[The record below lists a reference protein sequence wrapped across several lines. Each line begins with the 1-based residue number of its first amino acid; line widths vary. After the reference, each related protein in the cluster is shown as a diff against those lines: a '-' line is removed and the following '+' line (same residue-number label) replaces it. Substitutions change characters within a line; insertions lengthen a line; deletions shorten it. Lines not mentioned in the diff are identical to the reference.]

1 MLIQIKPR
9 FAYFIL
15 ALLTI
20 VLGIASRKIAGIPLF
35 VGDILYAVLVYFG
48 FRWLLVKSKAPWQ
61 IGLPLLF
68 CFAIEIQQLSTAAA
82 LVAIRETTL
91 GHYVLGQGFLWSDL
105 LCYTMG
111 IGLGYVIDQ
120 FYIQRIAS

>member
-1 MLIQIKPR
+1 MRPR
-9 FAYFIL
+9 FVYFIL

-20 VLGIASRKIAGIPLF
+20 VLGIASRKIVGIPLF

-48 FRWLLVKSKAPWQ
+48 FRWLFLKSKILWQ

-68 CFAIEIQQLSTAAA
+68 CFAIETQQLSTAAK

-105 LCYTMG
+105 LCYSMG
-111 IGLGYVIDQ
+111 IGLAYVVDQ
-120 FYIQRIAS
+120 FWLKQKVS

>member
-1 MLIQIKPR
+1 MKPR
-9 FAYFIL
+9 FIYFIL

-20 VLGIASRKIAGIPLF
+20 VLGIASRKIVGIPLF

>member
-1 MLIQIKPR
+1 MKPR
-9 FAYFIL
+9 FIYFIL

-20 VLGIASRKIAGIPLF
+20 VLGIASRKIVGIPLF

-91 GHYVLGQGFLWSDL
+91 GHYVLGQGFLWSDW

>member
-1 MLIQIKPR
+1 MKPR
-9 FAYFIL
+9 FVYFIL

-20 VLGIASRKIAGIPLF
+20 VLGIASRKMVCIPLF
-35 VGDILYAVLVYFG
+35 VGDILYAVMVYFG
-48 FRWLLVKSKAPWQ
+48 FRWLFLKSKILWQ

-68 CFAIEIQQLSTAAA
+68 CFAIENQQLSTAKT

-105 LCYTMG
+105 LYYTIG
-111 IGLGYVIDQ
+111 IGLAYAVDQ
-120 FYIQRIAS
+120 FCIQRIVS

>member
-1 MLIQIKPR
+1 MRPR
-9 FAYFIL
+9 FVYFIL
-15 ALLTI
+15 ILLTI
-20 VLGIASRKIAGIPLF
+20 VLGIASRKTVGIPLF

-48 FRWLLVKSKAPWQ
+48 FRWLFLKNKILWQ

-68 CFAIEIQQLSTAAA
+68 CFAIEIQQLSTAAK
-82 LVAIRETTL
+82 LVAIRETAL

-105 LCYTMG
+105 LCYSIG
-111 IGLGYVIDQ
+111 IGLAYAVDQ

>member
-1 MLIQIKPR
+1 MKPR
-9 FAYFIL
+9 FIYFIL

>member
-1 MLIQIKPR
+1 MKPR
-9 FAYFIL
+9 FVYFIL

-20 VLGIASRKIAGIPLF
+20 VLGIASRKIEGIPLF

-48 FRWLLVKSKAPWQ
+48 FRWLFLKSKILWQ

-68 CFAIEIQQLSTAAA
+68 CFLIEIQQLSTSAK

-91 GHYVLGQGFLWSDL
+91 WHYVLGQGFLWSDL

-111 IGLGYVIDQ
+111 IGLAYAVDQ
-120 FYIQRIAS
+120 FWIKQKVS

>member
-1 MLIQIKPR
+1 MKPR
-9 FAYFIL
+9 FVYFIL

-20 VLGIASRKIAGIPLF
+20 VLGIASRKIVGIPLF

-48 FRWLLVKSKAPWQ
+48 FRWLFLKSKTPWQ

-68 CFAIEIQQLSTAAA
+68 CFLIEIQQLSTAAA

-111 IGLGYVIDQ
+111 IGLVYAVDQ
-120 FYIQRIAS
+120 FWVKQKVS

>member
-1 MLIQIKPR
+1 MKPR
-9 FAYFIL
+9 FIYFIL

-20 VLGIASRKIAGIPLF
+20 VLGIASRKTVGIPLF

-48 FRWLLVKSKAPWQ
+48 FRWLFLKSKILWQ
-61 IGLPLLF
+61 IVLPLLF
-68 CFAIEIQQLSTAAA
+68 CFAIEIQQLSTAKA

-105 LCYTMG
+105 LCFTMG
-111 IGLGYVIDQ
+111 IGLAYAVDQ
-120 FYIQRIAS
+120 FWVKQKMS

>member
-1 MLIQIKPR
+1 MRPR
-9 FAYFIL
+9 FVYFIL

-20 VLGIASRKIAGIPLF
+20 VLGIASRKIVGIPLF

-48 FRWLLVKSKAPWQ
+48 FRWLFLKSKILWQ

-68 CFAIEIQQLSTAAA
+68 CFAIEIQQLSTAAK

-91 GHYVLGQGFLWSDL
+91 GHYVLGQGFLWSDF
-105 LCYTMG
+105 LCYL
-111 IGLGYVIDQ
+111 IGLGLAYVVDQ
-120 FYIQRIAS
+120 FWLKQKVS

>member
-1 MLIQIKPR
+1 MKPR
-9 FAYFIL
+9 FVYFIL

-111 IGLGYVIDQ
+111 IGLAYVVDR
-120 FYIQRIAS
+120 FYIERIVT

>member
-1 MLIQIKPR
+1 MKPR

-20 VLGIASRKIAGIPLF
+20 VLGIASRKIVGIPLF

>member
-1 MLIQIKPR
+1 MKPR
-9 FAYFIL
+9 FIYFIL

-35 VGDILYAVLVYFG
+35 VGDILYAVMVYFG

>member
-1 MLIQIKPR
+1 MKPR

-20 VLGIASRKIAGIPLF
+20 VLGIASRKIVGIPLLM
-35 VGDILYAVLVYFG
+35 GDILYAVLVYFG

-82 LVAIRETTL
+82 LVAIRETML

>member
-1 MLIQIKPR
+1 MKPR
-9 FAYFIL
+9 FVYFIL
-15 ALLTI
+15 SLLTI

-35 VGDILYAVLVYFG
+35 VGDILYAILVYFG
-48 FRWLLVKSKAPWQ
+48 FRWLFLKSKILWQ

-68 CFAIEIQQLSTAAA
+68 CFLIEIQQLSTSAK

-111 IGLGYVIDQ
+111 IGLAYVVDR
-120 FYIQRIAS
+120 FYIQRIVS

>member
-1 MLIQIKPR
+1 MKPR
-9 FAYFIL
+9 FIYFIL

-68 CFAIEIQQLSTAAA
+68 CFAIEIQQLSKATA

>member
-1 MLIQIKPR
+1 MKPR
-9 FAYFIL
+9 FVYFIL
-15 ALLTI
+15 AFLTI
-20 VLGIASRKIAGIPLF
+20 VLGIASRKIVGIPLF

-48 FRWLLVKSKAPWQ
+48 FRWLFVKNKILWQ

-68 CFAIEIQQLSTAAA
+68 CFAVEIQQLSTATT

-111 IGLGYVIDQ
+111 IGLAYVVDR

>member
-1 MLIQIKPR
+1 MKPR
-9 FAYFIL
+9 FVYFIL
-15 ALLTI
+15 AFLTI
-20 VLGIASRKIAGIPLF
+20 VLGIASRKIVGIPLF
-35 VGDILYAVLVYFG
+35 VGDILYAILVYFG
-48 FRWLLVKSKAPWQ
+48 FRWLFLKNKTPWQ

-68 CFAIEIQQLSTAAA
+68 CFAIEIQQLSTATA

-111 IGLGYVIDQ
+111 IGLAYVVDR

>member
-1 MLIQIKPR
+1 MKPR
-9 FAYFIL
+9 FIYFIL

-20 VLGIASRKIAGIPLF
+20 VSGIASRKIVGIPLF

>member
-1 MLIQIKPR
+1 LLIQIKPR

-20 VLGIASRKIAGIPLF
+20 VLGIASRKIVGIPLLM
-35 VGDILYAVLVYFG
+35 GDILYAVLVYFG

-82 LVAIRETTL
+82 LVSIRETTL

>member
-1 MLIQIKPR
+1 MKPR
-9 FAYFIL
+9 FIYFIL

-20 VLGIASRKIAGIPLF
+20 VLGIASRKIVGIPLLM
-35 VGDILYAVLVYFG
+35 GDILYAVLVYFG

-82 LVAIRETTL
+82 LVFVQRKNIDARMAFFPIDVKFIRRPIDSHSAIYMDGMT
-91 GHYVLGQGFLWSDL
+91 
-105 LCYTMG
+105 
-111 IGLGYVIDQ
+111 
-120 FYIQRIAS
+120 

>member
-1 MLIQIKPR
+1 MKPR
-9 FAYFIL
+9 FIYFIL

-20 VLGIASRKIAGIPLF
+20 VLGIASRKIVGIPLF
-35 VGDILYAVLVYFG
+35 VGDILYALLVYFG
-48 FRWLLVKSKAPWQ
+48 FRWLLLKSKRPWQ
-61 IGLPLLF
+61 IVLPLLF

-105 LCYTMG
+105 LCYTIG
-111 IGLGYVIDQ
+111 IGLAYAVDQ
-120 FYIQRIAS
+120 FYIQRIVS

>member
-1 MLIQIKPR
+1 MKPR
-9 FAYFIL
+9 FIYFIL

-20 VLGIASRKIAGIPLF
+20 VSGIASRKIVGIPLLM
-35 VGDILYAVLVYFG
+35 GDILYAVLVYFG

-82 LVAIRETTL
+82 LVIPNNTN
-91 GHYVLGQGFLWSDL
+91 
-105 LCYTMG
+105 
-111 IGLGYVIDQ
+111 IP
-120 FYIQRIAS
+120 RIHFRIIILFITF

>member
-1 MLIQIKPR
+1 LLIQIKPR

-20 VLGIASRKIAGIPLF
+20 VLGIASRKIVGIPLF

>member
-1 MLIQIKPR
+1 MKPR

-20 VLGIASRKIAGIPLF
+20 VLGIASRKIVGIPLLM
-35 VGDILYAVLVYFG
+35 GDILYAVLVYFG

>member
-1 MLIQIKPR
+1 MKPR

-20 VLGIASRKIAGIPLF
+20 VLGIASRKIVGIPLF

-105 LCYTMG
+105 LCYLIG
-111 IGLGYVIDQ
+111 IGLAYVVDQ
-120 FYIQRIAS
+120 FWLKKKVS

>member
-1 MLIQIKPR
+1 MKPR
-9 FAYFIL
+9 FIYFIL

-20 VLGIASRKIAGIPLF
+20 VSGIASRKIVGIPLLM
-35 VGDILYAVLVYFG
+35 GDILYAVLVYFG

>member
-1 MLIQIKPR
+1 MKPR
-9 FAYFIL
+9 FVYFIL
-15 ALLTI
+15 AFLTI
-20 VLGIASRKIAGIPLF
+20 VLGIASRKIVGIPLF
-35 VGDILYAVLVYFG
+35 VGDILYAVLVFYG
-48 FRWLLVKSKAPWQ
+48 FRWLFMKNKIRLQ

-68 CFAIEIQQLSTAAA
+68 CFLIEIQQLSTAAA

-111 IGLGYVIDQ
+111 IGLAYAVDQ
-120 FYIQRIAS
+120 FYIQRIVS

>member
-1 MLIQIKPR
+1 MKPR
-9 FAYFIL
+9 FVYFIL

-20 VLGIASRKIAGIPLF
+20 VLGITSRKIVGIPLF

-48 FRWLLVKSKAPWQ
+48 FRWLFVKSKTPWQ

-68 CFAIEIQQLSTAAA
+68 CFLIEIQQLSTAAA

-91 GHYVLGQGFLWSDL
+91 GHYVLGQGFLWIDL
-105 LCYTMG
+105 FCYTIG
-111 IGLGYVIDQ
+111 IGLAYAVDR
-120 FYIQRIAS
+120 FYIERIVT

>member
-1 MLIQIKPR
+1 MKPR
-9 FAYFIL
+9 FVYFIL
-15 ALLTI
+15 VLLTI
-20 VLGIASRKIAGIPLF
+20 VFGIASRKTVDIPLF

-111 IGLGYVIDQ
+111 IGLAYVVDR
-120 FYIQRIAS
+120 FYIERIVT

>member
-1 MLIQIKPR
+1 MKPR
-9 FAYFIL
+9 FIYFIL

-20 VLGIASRKIAGIPLF
+20 VLGIASRKIVGIPLLM
-35 VGDILYAVLVYFG
+35 GDILYAVLVYFG

-82 LVAIRETTL
+82 IVAIRETTL

>member
-1 MLIQIKPR
+1 MKPR
-9 FAYFIL
+9 FIYFIL

-20 VLGIASRKIAGIPLF
+20 VLGIASRKIVGIPLLM
-35 VGDILYAVLVYFG
+35 GDILYAVLVYFG

-111 IGLGYVIDQ
+111 IGLEYVIDQ

>member
-1 MLIQIKPR
+1 MKPR

-20 VLGIASRKIAGIPLF
+20 VSGIASRKIVGIPLLM
-35 VGDILYAVLVYFG
+35 GDILYAVLVYFG